1 MRKFLLILILA
12 LSLAGC
18 GNNKA
23 EDENISIAK
32 TERESDLIIEEN
44 ITLAFGYQED
54 DDLGFGD
61 IIDIN

>member
-1 MRKFLLILILA
+1 MKIFLLIVILA

-18 GNNKA
+18 GKNKA
-23 EDENISIAK
+23 EDENISIAT

-44 ITLAFGYQED
+44 ITLAFGYTED
-54 DDLGFGD
+54 QGLEFGD